1 MEEVDNRSRRQVAEE
16 AHNKEEVLVV
26 DIDMTDM
33 VVAVV
38 VVVVDRL
45 VVVDDV
51 APK

>member
-38 VVVVDRL
+38 VVVDRL
-45 VVVDDV
+45 AVVDDV